1 MDGRKVMN
9 KCLVL
14 EKTREGRRSG
24 RTVERTNLSF
34 HLLGKISRFYFKAA
48 ITDAPSSPSLS
59 SLPFLL
65 HKKRLRQALAAH
77 LIMKNSHAEVDLFLQ

>member
-1 MDGRKVMN
+1 MMDGRKVMN

-14 EKTREGRRSG
+14 EKTREGRRSGPKKSDG

-48 ITDAPSSPSLS
+48 ITDAPGSPNL
-59 SLPFLL
+59 FLL
-65 HKKRLRQALAAH
+65 HKK
-77 LIMKNSHAEVDLFLQ
+77 KD

>member
-1 MDGRKVMN
+1 MMDGRKVMN

-14 EKTREGRRSG
+14 EKNKRGKTARSEKSDG

-48 ITDAPSSPSLS
+48 ITDAPGSPNL
-59 SLPFLL
+59 FLL
-65 HKKRLRQALAAH
+65 HKK
-77 LIMKNSHAEVDLFLQ
+77 KD

>member
-1 MDGRKVMN
+1 MSLFIFLFIHVCLVFSREGMMDGRKVMN

-14 EKTREGRRSG
+14 EKTREG

-48 ITDAPSSPSLS
+48 IADAPGSPNL
-59 SLPFLL
+59 FLL
-65 HKKRLRQALAAH
+65 HKK
-77 LIMKNSHAEVDLFLQ
+77 KD